1 MNQDATEN
9 VTYCKVQQFRQAWIW
24 LLIVLLVGIAWYGFL
39 QQIVLGKPFGGN
51 PALDLMMWI
60 FWIVFG
66 VGLPL
71 LFYFVKL
78 IVKVKEDGIHIR
90 FFPLHSRLILF
101 KNLKSYEV
109 RQYRPILDYGGWG
122 IRWRPG
128 KGWAYNVSGNRGV
141 QLELADGKQL
151 LIGSQNP
158 EKLAQMIGKAMNK

>member
-1 MNQDATEN
+1 MNRDATEN
-9 VTYCKVQQFRQAWIW
+9 VTYWQVQQFRQTWIW
-24 LLIVLLVGIAWYGFL
+24 LLIVLLVGITWYGFL
-39 QQIVLGKPFGGN
+39 QQIALGKPFGGN
-51 PALDLMMWI
+51 PAPDLMMWI

-78 IVKVKEDGIHIR
+78 IVEVKEDGIHIR
-90 FFPLHSRLILF
+90 FFPLHSRTILF
-101 KNLKSYEV
+101 KNLRSYEV

-141 QLELADGKQL
+141 QLELLNGKYT
-151 LIGSQNP
+151 N
-158 EKLAQMIGKAMNK
+158 AQIHTYFK